1 MTRVRVFIASSL
13 DGFIAGPHDELDWL
27 EASSEGA
34 EDTFSP
40 FFQQVG
46 AMLMGRRTYDVVTGF
61 DAWHYGDTPVLV
73 ATSRPLTAMRPS
85 VSAVT
90 GSIAEVVEE
99 AKRRA
104 GSRDVYIDGGALIR
118 AALDAGLIDELTVT
132 VIPMVLGRGLPLFA
146 GVERA
151 CALSLQSQ
159 RAIGGGLVQLVYAP
173 KR

>member
-1 MTRVRVFIASSL
+1 MSRVRVFIATSV

-27 EASSEGA
+27 ESSSVGA

-61 DAWHYGDTPVLV
+61 EAWHYGDTPVLV
-73 ATSRPLTAMRPS
+73 ATTRPLTAMRPT

-90 GSIAEVVEE
+90 GSIAEVVDE

-104 GSRDVYIDGGALIR
+104 GSRDVYLDGGALSR
-118 AALDAGLIDELTVT
+118 SALDGGLIDELTLT
-132 VIPMVLGRGLPLFA
+132 VIPMVLGRGRPLFA
-146 GVERA
+146 GVEHRR
-151 CALSLQSQ
+151 ALSLQSQ
-159 RAIGGGLVQLVYAP
+159 RAIGGGLVQLVYTP
-173 KR
+173 GR